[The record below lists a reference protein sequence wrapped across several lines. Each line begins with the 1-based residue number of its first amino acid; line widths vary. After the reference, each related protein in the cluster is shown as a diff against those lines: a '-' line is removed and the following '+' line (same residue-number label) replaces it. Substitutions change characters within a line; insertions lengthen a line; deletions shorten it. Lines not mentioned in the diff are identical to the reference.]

1 MNYQIDL
8 DEFRLAVEVTHCAD
22 VKPDPNCWD
31 SDHDFYGYRELEFE
45 VVSGVV
51 TDEDGTE
58 TDLGRNGCAAL
69 AEQYAELIE
78 RLLWQQIDEEAN
90 EHREMA
96 A

>member
-1 MNYQIDL
+1 MRFEIDL
-8 DEFRLAVEVTHCAD
+8 DEYRLAVEVTHCAD
-22 VKPDPNCWD
+22 VKPDPNCRD
-31 SDHDFYGYRELEFE
+31 SDYDFYGYRELEFE

-78 RLLWQQIDEEAN
+78 RLLWQEIDEEA
-90 EHREMA
+90 EKHRELA